1 MSESNSTA
9 KVWDVTLDKSSLE
22 RDSST
27 DESPDATQLYLKE
40 IGYTPLLSAEE
51 EVHFGRLARKGDAA
65 GRKRMI
71 ESNLRL
77 VVKISRRYLNRGLS
91 LLDLIEEG
99 NLGLMHAVE
108 KFDPEK
114 GFRFSTYATWWIR
127 QAIERAIMNQT
138 RTIRLPVHVVKEMN
152 YYLRAAR
159 ELSQKLDHDPKPE
172 EIANLIDKPVD
183 EVRRMLKLSERVDSI
198 DAVRDVADR
207 SRLEM
212 IPDENSPDPA
222 AQVQR
227 SDLFN
232 KLDAMLT
239 ELSDKHQEVI
249 SRRFGLRGHPRST
262 LEEVGSEIA
271 TAREA

>member
-1 MSESNSTA
+1 
-9 KVWDVTLDKSSLE
+9 
-22 RDSST
+22 
-27 DESPDATQLYLKE
+27 
-40 IGYTPLLSAEE
+40 
-51 EVHFGRLARKGDAA
+51 
-65 GRKRMI
+65 
-71 ESNLRL
+71 
-77 VVKISRRYLNRGLS
+77 
-91 LLDLIEEG
+91 
-99 NLGLMHAVE
+99 
-108 KFDPEK
+108 
-114 GFRFSTYATWWIR
+114 
-127 QAIERAIMNQT
+127 
-138 RTIRLPVHVVKEMN
+138 MN

-232 KLDAMLT
+232 KLDAMLE

-262 LEEVGSEIA
+262 LEEVGSEIGL
-271 TAREA
+271 TRERVRQIQVEGLTRLRRSLEESGLNADQIFS